1 MTTNFPQGSQP
12 TTIICDQFLMIL
24 ININISDRLSVSAI
38 KYRLIG
44 KSANS
49 VIGAS
54 LKLGIPIKSSYLV
67 E

>member
-1 MTTNFPQGSQP
+1 MGYRYW
-12 TTIICDQFLMIL
+12 LL
-24 ININISDRLSVSAI
+24 SAI

-54 LKLGIPIKSSYLV
+54 LIALVQASPDLVQASISY
-67 E
+67 